1 MFKWKIRGDPRSYG
15 GSSRAAANDG
25 GEAGAGVT
33 IHTYIHTYTHT
44 INDNKVGQQLMHLL
58 LLLLPALLLHKV
70 GRNLMHLEMFV
81 QRDSNLRDD
90 QLEELHKHFSR
101 IDINL
106 TTFKIRHEEQQEK
119 LGTYLGN

>member
-25 GEAGAGVT
+25 GAGAGVT

-90 QLEELHKHFSR
+90 QLENLNNKVSR
-101 IDINL
+101 LDINL
-106 TTFKIRHEEQQEK
+106 TTFKIRREEQQEK
-119 LGTYLGN
+119 LDTYLGN

>member
-25 GEAGAGVT
+25 GDGAGVT

-81 QRDSNLRDD
+81 ARDSNERDD
-90 QLEELHKHFSR
+90 QIGNLRNTISR
-101 IDINL
+101 HDQAIARLDRL
-106 TTFKIRHEEQQEK
+106 VDYTVSRV
-119 LGTYLGN
+119 GD

>member
-15 GSSRAAANDG
+15 GSSRAAAHDG
-25 GEAGAGVT
+25 GGAGAGVT

-81 QRDSNLRDD
+81 ARDSNERDD
-90 QLEELHKHFSR
+90 QIGNLRNTISCHDQAIARLDRLVDYTVSR
-101 IDINL
+101 VGD
-106 TTFKIRHEEQQEK
+106 
-119 LGTYLGN
+119 

>member
-25 GEAGAGVT
+25 GDGAGVT
-33 IHTYIHTYTHT
+33 IHTYIHTYIHT
-44 INDNKVGQQLMHLL
+44 INVNKVGQQLMHLL
-58 LLLLPALLLHKV
+58 LLLLLLALLLLEV

-90 QLEELHKHFSR
+90 QMEELHKGFSR
-101 IDINL
+101 VDTNL
-106 TTFKIRHEEQQEK
+106 TTFKIRHEEHQEK
-119 LGTYLGN
+119 LDTYLGN

>member
-1 MFKWKIRGDPRSYG
+1 MEVAPEQQQMKEELVQVLPY
-15 GSSRAAANDG
+15 
-25 GEAGAGVT
+25 

-90 QLEELHKHFSR
+90 QMENLNNKVSR
-101 IDINL
+101 LDINL

-119 LGTYLGN
+119 LDTYLGN

>member
-1 MFKWKIRGDPRSYG
+1 MEVAPEQQQMKEELVQVLPY
-15 GSSRAAANDG
+15 
-25 GEAGAGVT
+25 
-33 IHTYIHTYTHT
+33 IHTYIHTCTHT

-90 QLEELHKHFSR
+90 QLENLNNKVSR

-119 LGTYLGN
+119 LDTYLGN